1 MPTNFVSAQAANVT
15 TLTTVY
21 NPTTAGVQATMSGC
35 LLANTTSSAVTA
47 SVTLTN
53 SANTITTNLVKNA
66 VIPVGTAINILVDG
80 SRTNVPQNYAVKVVA
95 SGATDVTISATEVS

>member
-15 TLTTVY
+15 TITTVY
-21 NPTTAGVQATMSGC
+21 NPTTASVQATLSGC
-35 LLANTTSSAVTA
+35 LLANTTTATVTA

-53 SANTITTNLVKNA
+53 ASNTVTTNIVKNA
-66 VIPVGTAINILVDG
+66 IIPPGTSLDIMNSAKI
-80 SRTNVPQNYAVKVVA
+80 NVPENYAVKVVS